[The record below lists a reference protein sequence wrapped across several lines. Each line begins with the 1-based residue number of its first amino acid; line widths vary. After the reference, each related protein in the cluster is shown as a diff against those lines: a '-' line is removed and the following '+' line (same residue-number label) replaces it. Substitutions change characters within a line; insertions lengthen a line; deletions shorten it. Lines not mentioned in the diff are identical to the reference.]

1 MTGRPQAIARK
12 DLCALGKVPAESRGA
27 FSKFFHPE
35 TSSYALHNSRGCLHR
50 VNSTSGTS
58 GVAYLVSLY
67 EPYEIYTILIS
78 SYTYHDKI

>member
-35 TSSYALHNSRGCLHR
+35 TSSYALHNSRGCLH
-50 VNSTSGTS
+50 SEQHKWYLWGCISGI
-58 GVAYLVSLY
+58 SL
-67 EPYEIYTILIS
+67 
-78 SYTYHDKI
+78 